1 MLVASKDRHFKM
13 DASQIIIDKIFD
25 FFIKSRDFN
34 GIPLTR
40 LAEETKT
47 NYNTTVDI
55 VKQLVTGDKASIQ
68 SSINPHIIS
77 LGHFEIETQLRI
89 LEEAKN
95 NTTEIISKISYE
107 VNISFDSHL
116 VCVYPSPKYLKD
128 NRDVSE
134 FSKSP
139 FALQLALGEPQLK
152 PLYFEIEV
160 LDRYFKDP
168 RFSFVFKDYSGQIS
182 YTEDENNIPS
192 VEEEDQIF
200 LKTFGLGVDNN
211 KERIAVVYLRY
222 LNDLTPDHQIYWKS
236 KEAKRECQMLK
247 EYYVNT
253 IEGDWT
259 NSHSVFSAFIGE
271 QKALNDLTKAIFNK
285 PIFNTTFERDTHPKE
300 FTFFFIPTLK
310 NYNDFVL
317 LLDKMISDNINKD
330 FFSDKGIEMFDYKE
344 IGNGIVERK
353 DKGTLRL
360 FEEWLTM
367 NFNTADTQSVIEV
380 FKPLKKIRRERQN
393 PAHRISENIYDKNFT
408 TKQTELIKEAYFT
421 IRALRQVFQK
431 HPKAKSVEIEKWLDD
446 GQVKVF

>member
-1 MLVASKDRHFKM
+1 MLVASEDKHFKM
-13 DASQIIIDKIFD
+13 VTSQILIDKIFN

-47 NYNTTVDI
+47 DYNTTVDI
-55 VKQLVTGDKASIQ
+55 VKQLVTEDKASIQ

-89 LEEAKN
+89 LEEAKK
-95 NTTEIISKISYE
+95 NTTKIISKISDE
-107 VNISFDSHL
+107 INISLDSHL
-116 VCVYPSPKYLKD
+116 VCVYPSPKYLKE
-128 NRDVSE
+128 NRDVRE

-168 RFSFVFKDYSGQIS
+168 RFSFEFEDYSGQIS

-192 VEEEDQIF
+192 VEEKDQIF
-200 LKTFGLGVDNN
+200 LKTFGLGVDKK
-211 KERIAVVYLRY
+211 KERIAVVYLVY

-247 EYYVNT
+247 EYYINT

-259 NSHSVFSAFIGE
+259 NSYSVFSAFIGE
-271 QKALNDLTKAIFNK
+271 QRALNDLTKAIFNN
-285 PIFNTTFERDTHPKE
+285 PIFNKTFERDTHPKE

-360 FEEWLTM
+360 FEEWLTL
-367 NFNTADTQSVIEV
+367 NFNRADPQSIIEV

-393 PAHRISENIYDKNFT
+393 PAHRILENIYDKNFT

-431 HPKAKSVEIEKWLDD
+431 HPKGKSVKIEKWLDE
-446 GQVKVF
+446 GEVKVF

>member
-1 MLVASKDRHFKM
+1 MEI
-13 DASQIIIDKIFD
+13 SQLILDKIFD
-25 FFIKSRDFN
+25 FFVKSRDFN
-34 GIPLTR
+34 GIPLTK
-40 LAEETKT
+40 LADETKT
-47 NYNTTVDI
+47 DYNTTVDI
-55 VKQLVTGDKASIQ
+55 VKQLVTESKASIQ

-77 LGHFEIETQLRI
+77 LGHFTIETQLNI
-89 LEEAKN
+89 LEEAKK
-95 NTTEIISKISYE
+95 NTTEILSKISDE
-107 VNISFDSHL
+107 INISYDSHL
-116 VCVYPSPKYLKD
+116 VCVYPSPQYLKD
-128 NRDVSE
+128 KRDVSE

-152 PLYFEIEV
+152 PLFFEIEV

-168 RFSFVFKDYSGQIS
+168 RFSFVFKDHSGQIS
-182 YTEDENNIPS
+182 YTEDENNKPS

-200 LKTFGLGVDNN
+200 LKTFGLGVDENR
-211 KERIAVVYLRY
+211 ERVAVVYLRY
-222 LNDLTPDHQIYWKS
+222 LNDLTPDHQVYWKS
-236 KEAKRECQMLK
+236 KEAKRECQMLQ

-271 QKALNDLTKAIFNK
+271 QKALNDLTKEIFNK

-360 FEEWLTM
+360 FEEWLTL
-367 NFNTADTQSVIEV
+367 NFNTADPQSVIEV

-408 TKQTELIKEAYFT
+408 TKQTELIKEAYFA

-431 HPKAKSVEIEKWLDD
+431 HPKAKLVKVEKWLDE